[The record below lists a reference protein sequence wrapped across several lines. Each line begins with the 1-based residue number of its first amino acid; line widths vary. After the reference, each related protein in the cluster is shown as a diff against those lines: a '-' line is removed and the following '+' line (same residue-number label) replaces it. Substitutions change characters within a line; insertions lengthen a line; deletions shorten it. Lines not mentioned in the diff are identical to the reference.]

1 MSFLLGFCRQWSTPE
16 PIRHGVVAEKR
27 VLYRAPVPAAP
38 AVDQRIEREKLCEQS
53 LSFWVRSRCSGQS
66 FLYRL
71 HFCEFGLTVTYTIKW
86 TGKFFRIGAT

>member
-1 MSFLLGFCRQWSTPE
+1 MSFLLGFCQQWSTPE
-16 PIRHGVVAEKR
+16 PIRHGVAAEKR

-71 HFCEFGLTVTYTIKW
+71 NFCELSQLLVLRLHIRLNGL
-86 TGKFFRIGAT
+86 GNSFA